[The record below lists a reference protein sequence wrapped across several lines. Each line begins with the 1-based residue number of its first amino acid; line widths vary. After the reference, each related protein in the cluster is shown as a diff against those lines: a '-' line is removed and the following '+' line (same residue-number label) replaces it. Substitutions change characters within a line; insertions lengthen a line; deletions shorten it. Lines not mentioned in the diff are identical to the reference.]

1 MEPFCRI
8 VVIVGGLVGI
18 GTYKGS
24 TPLKKA
30 VKFDVRRNGYIPP
43 HASA

>member
-18 GTYKGS
+18 GAYKWP
-24 TPLKKA
+24 TVLIKA

-43 HASA
+43 YASA